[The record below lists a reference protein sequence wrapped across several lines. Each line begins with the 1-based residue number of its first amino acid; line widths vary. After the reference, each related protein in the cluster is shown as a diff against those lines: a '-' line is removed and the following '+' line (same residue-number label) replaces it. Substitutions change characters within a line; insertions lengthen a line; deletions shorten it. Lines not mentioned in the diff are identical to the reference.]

1 MALSLVSA
9 ARWALQFPK
18 TALLASRLFLDTRV
32 SPLLK
37 VAAAIAAVVV
47 ISPVDLFG
55 DFPIIGQLD
64 DIALLMLLVTLFVKL
79 CPANIVRE
87 HQSATGTDPAASSW
101 RPPSDP
107 GRIKNVTP
115 RS

>member
-1 MALSLVSA
+1 MALTLVSA

-18 TALLASRLFLDTRV
+18 TALLASRLFLDTRI

-37 VAAAIAAVVV
+37 LAAAGAAIVV
-47 ISPVDLFG
+47 ISPADLLG
-55 DFPIIGQLD
+55 DIPVLGAVD

-79 CPANIVRE
+79 CPAAIVRE
-87 HQSATGTDPAASSW
+87 HQADVGTDPGATSW
-101 RPPSDP
+101 RPPSGP
-107 GRIKNVTP
+107 ASIKNVTP

>member
-1 MALSLVSA
+1 MALSVVSA

-37 VAAAIAAVVV
+37 LAAALAAVVV
-47 ISPVDLFG
+47 VSPVDLFG
-55 DFPIIGQLD
+55 DVPLLGPVD

-79 CPANIVRE
+79 CPAGIVRE
-87 HQSATGTDPAASSW
+87 HQSTVGVDPASARW
-101 RPPSDP
+101 TPPSDS
-107 GRIKNVTP
+107 GSIKNVTP